1 MTIRRNLL
9 SLESIMSVKTIAL
22 AVIASA
28 FMLPVMAQQSP
39 VDASSLKRAEVLADL
54 DLWREAGMQNVAAGA
69 ELGDDATHTAEYS
82 KYLSLRNSPRFAQA
96 VQSHLGNN
104 TALAGQAGAST
115 AAE

>member
-1 MTIRRNLL
+1 MTIRRNQL

-54 DLWREAGMQNVAAGA
+54 DLWHEAGMQNVAAEA
-69 ELGDDATHTAEYS
+69 ELGDATRTAEYN

-96 VQSHLGNN
+96 VQSHLGNK